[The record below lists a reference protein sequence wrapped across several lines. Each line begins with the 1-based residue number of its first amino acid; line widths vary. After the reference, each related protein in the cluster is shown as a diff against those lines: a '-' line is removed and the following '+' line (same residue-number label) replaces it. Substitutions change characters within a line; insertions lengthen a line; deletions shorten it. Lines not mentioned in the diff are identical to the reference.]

1 MSTGTTE
8 RVCFQLQVKADRLAE
23 YRERHAA
30 VWPDMLRAIEASGRR
45 NYSLFLR
52 DDGLLIGYY
61 EVDDDA
67 AAQAALAGDQRT
79 VAWEAEMAD
88 FFVALEGRP
97 DQGAPR
103 LAEVFHLEDQLA
115 ALDAAAASDAASDS
129 DSAAASA
136 ASDAPTGSASDAAD
150 AAAAAH
156 ANAVADLA
164 APAPTGAASDSIPDP
179 DDSEPAAAGTDTES
193 SDS

>member
-8 RVCFQLQVKADRLAE
+8 RVCFQLRVRPDRLVE

-61 EVDDDA
+61 ETDDDA
-67 AAQAALAGDQRT
+67 AAQASLANDPRT
-79 VAWEAEMAD
+79 APWEAEMAD
-88 FFVALEGRP
+88 FFVALDGARP

-115 ALDAAAASDAASDS
+115 ALADEADRGAGAETHPETPAPGADAGPAASVTS
-129 DSAAASA
+129 
-136 ASDAPTGSASDAAD
+136 
-150 AAAAAH
+150 
-156 ANAVADLA
+156 
-164 APAPTGAASDSIPDP
+164 
-179 DDSEPAAAGTDTES
+179 TES
-193 SDS
+193 SAS